1 MASILKL
8 REAGHDRILDFD
20 IETRAAG
27 YADPE
32 WVPDDVTCYA
42 WSWIGDD
49 HVECSVSGPD
59 ACFGPYRKQRRWL
72 EPLRDKLCEADVLTG
87 HNIIRFDLRVL
98 NANFMR
104 FGLDPLPPRRVID
117 TIRLPKTKG
126 LKKGQDNLGVLF
138 GTDLH
143 KLPLNHQEWD
153 QAYREK
159 GWPIVKERC
168 AGDVAQHKLI
178 LEEMQARGWTAS
190 PVLWRP

>member
-1 MASILKL
+1 MTTLKL
-8 REAGHDRILDFD
+8 HSVGTDRILDFD

-42 WSWIGDD
+42 WSWLDSD
-49 HVECSVSGPD
+49 HVECRVSGPD
-59 ACFGPYRKQRRWL
+59 ACFGPYEKQARFL
-72 EPLRDKLCEADVLTG
+72 APLREKLVEADIVTG
-87 HNIIRFDLRVL
+87 HNVLRFDLRVL

-104 FGLDPLPPRRVID
+104 FGLPSLPPLRVID

-126 LKKGQDNLGVLF
+126 FKKGQDNLGVLL
-138 GTDLH
+138 GIELH

-159 GWPIVKERC
+159 GWPTVKDRC
-168 AGDVAQHKLI
+168 AGDVEQHKLI
-178 LEEMQARGWTAS
+178 LAAMRERGWVRA
-190 PVLWRP
+190 PVVWRP